1 MHTVKKSSLLIL
13 ASASPRRKELLSQT
27 GMEFAI
33 ICSQLDEESVQ
44 ADSPEN
50 LACALASAKAGEVA
64 ALYPENWIL
73 AADTLVVKG
82 NRILGKP
89 GSAPE
94 AASMLRLLSGC
105 THQVITG
112 VCLMNRIR
120 EKTISYAVTTDVL
133 FKQLSDREISWYTAD
148 SEPYDKAGGYAIQGL
163 AAHFI
168 RSIKGSYTNVVG
180 LPICEV
186 METLAQEGIRP
197 AYPNDQNGDPLP

>member
-1 MHTVKKSSLLIL
+1 MHKVKNSSLLIL
-13 ASASPRRKELLSQT
+13 ASASPRRKELLSNT
-27 GMEFAI
+27 GMQFAI
-33 ICSQLDEESVQ
+33 ICSQLDEESIQ
-44 ADSPEN
+44 ADTPEN
-50 LACALASAKAGEVA
+50 LATAIASAKAREVS
-64 ALYPENWIL
+64 ALYPENWVL

-82 NRILGKP
+82 NNILGKP
-89 GSAPE
+89 GKASE
-94 AASMLRLLSGC
+94 AASMLRMLSGC

-112 VCLMNRIR
+112 VCLMNRLK
-120 EKTISYAVTTDVL
+120 EKTISYAVTTDVV

-186 METLAQEGIRP
+186 METLAQEGISP
-197 AYPNDQNGDPLP
+197 EYQD